1 MQFAAPHGLY
11 WLLLALPIMGFFLL
25 RQRRRRVAVPSVMF
39 WEQVYEED
47 RPRWWWRR
55 LRHLASLLLQLL
67 LLLLLAL
74 ALANPV
80 FSWQADQAR
89 TVALVIDNS
98 ASMAATDIATSRFV
112 WAKREALNLLDT
124 LRESDQVSVVTTAV
138 PQVELGL
145 TGHRKTIRQTIQ
157 ELRCTDAPGQLEQ
170 AIVMARRLVG
180 GAQNGSVLV
189 LTDQVVPLE
198 EDSDV
203 SVMTCGTNA
212 GNVAITQLQ
221 SRRNLDDRLGFQVF
235 VELSN
240 FSDESRQIQLEIS
253 LGGNLLDVVPVEL
266 VGEEQRRLILDYNRP
281 EGGELIATFEL
292 EDALASDNRAVA
304 IVTPVPPQQVV
315 LVSPGSL
322 FLENVLAAIPRI
334 EVVRRG
340 DVPPQLPASTIL
352 ILHRTDVSEIPQGRV
367 MVIDPVVDSNL
378 WEMDGVVADPI
389 VVKQVENSPLMTHVN
404 LRDLT
409 FPGARRV
416 RMNDPSETLAESLDG
431 DPLYLAKQTS
441 DRSLLVLPVDLER
454 SDLPLRTAFP
464 ILVANAIAW
473 FQGLQGEMKSTVAT
487 GEIRTLRL
495 PQTANRQWQLVR
507 PDGTTRMLTVGEEL
521 VVGPLD
527 QCGLWMLEPQLGES
541 EGEVATRIQIA
552 CNLADSNE
560 SDVRTVATEASP
572 AGFAGGWGTRP
583 LWLYLV
589 LLAVFGSA
597 VEWYLYQRRW
607 VG

>member
-1 MQFAAPHGLY
+1 MQFAAPQALY

-55 LRHLASLLLQLL
+55 LRHVVSLLLQLL

-80 FSWQADQAR
+80 FSWQADQVR

-98 ASMAATDIATSRFV
+98 ASMAATDITPSRFA
-112 WAKREALNLLDT
+112 WAKREALKLLDT

-138 PQVELGL
+138 PHVELGL

-170 AIVMARRLVG
+170 AMVMARRLVG
-180 GAQNGSVLV
+180 GAKNGSVLV
-189 LTDQVVPLE
+189 LTDQVVQLE

-253 LGGNLLDVVPVEL
+253 LEGNLLDVVPVEL
-266 VGEEQRRLILDYNRP
+266 AAEEQRRLILDYNSP

-292 EDALASDNRAVA
+292 KDALASDNRAVA

-334 EVVRRG
+334 EVVRRD
-340 DVPPQLPASTIL
+340 DVPPELPASTIL

-378 WEMDGVVADPI
+378 WKIDGVVADPI

-416 RMNDPSETLAESLDG
+416 RMNDPHETLAESLDG

-473 FQGLQGEMKSTVAT
+473 FQGVQGEMKSTVST
-487 GEIRTLRL
+487 GEVRTLRL

-507 PDGTTRMLTVGEEL
+507 PDGTTRMLTAGEEL

-541 EGEVATRIQIA
+541 EGEVATPIQIA

-589 LLAVFGSA
+589 LLAVLGSA

>member
-11 WLLLALPIMGFFLL
+11 WLLLALPIIGFFLL

-98 ASMAATDIATSRFV
+98 ASMAATDIAPSRFV

-416 RMNDPSETLAESLDG
+416 RMNDPSETLAESLGG

-473 FQGLQGEMKSTVAT
+473 FQGVQGEMKSTVAT

-572 AGFAGGWGTRP
+572 AGFASGWGTRP